1 MVILVTGLFTYEVSG
16 EDRGKPR
23 IQKRLGASP
32 GTRSLTKGRRRIW
45 GGMKK
50 GIKMYHRLHTH
61 IIIYVAVP
69 LLLAAVFACGAAA
82 TPTPEATHT
91 PTLKVT
97 PTTLA
102 APATVPTP
110 TPSAVPAPSPNPT
123 PTAVPTL
130 TPTPDIISSLQD
142 VRRATVQIEAQGSF
156 VDSQFGE
163 RLNVIGRGSGV
174 IIDEAGIA
182 VTNNHVVTGAAILRV
197 FVGGESRPR
206 NARIVG
212 VSECSDLAVIDI
224 EGAGYPY
231 LEWFDGQ
238 IYAGLDVFAAGFPLG
253 DPEFTL
259 TRGIVSKSRT
269 RGETNWA
276 SVDAVIEHDATINPG
291 NSGGPLVTTDGKVVG
306 INYAGSR
313 GTSQFFAISR
323 DEALKVIDQLRTG
336 QDINSIGVNGTAV
349 RSEDGALSG
358 VWVASVKSGSP
369 ASNVGIRGGD
379 VITRLEGLV
388 LATDGTMADYCDVL
402 RTHLPG
408 DVLSIEVLRFDTGE
422 MLEGKLNDYRLK
434 PVSKPTQTPE
444 PLPTSTTDPSFP
456 YTRVNDDTGLLTIEI
471 PEEWGDADGR
481 PFEQNGEVVGP
492 AVAASINLAQFFGGF
507 GTPGVLFIASQVW
520 AEKFDQRGLLDKFSF
535 NDGCTRKERSYT
547 YADGLY
553 TGTTDFYGDCQD
565 GHVYFV
571 LAATPEDSSFIILLL
586 IGIESEADQ
595 SAIDRIV
602 ASFRVLGDLPR

>member
-1 MVILVTGLFTYEVSG
+1 MHHQLQTNIIL
-16 EDRGKPR
+16 
-23 IQKRLGASP
+23 
-32 GTRSLTKGRRRIW
+32 
-45 GGMKK
+45 
-50 GIKMYHRLHTH
+50 
-61 IIIYVAVP
+61 YVALALP
-69 LLLAAVFACGAAA
+69 LAAAFACGTAA
-82 TPTPEATHT
+82 TPTPVPKQTATDVPASRST
-91 PTLKVT
+91 PT
-97 PTTLA
+97 
-102 APATVPTP
+102 
-110 TPSAVPAPSPNPT
+110 S
-123 PTAVPTL
+123 TAVPTL
-130 TPTPDIISSLQD
+130 APTSDLISSLQD

-156 VDSQFGE
+156 VDSQLGE

-174 IIDEAGIA
+174 IIDGSGIA

-197 FVGGESRPR
+197 WVGGESQPR

-224 EGAGYPY
+224 EGTGYPY

-238 IYAGLDVFAAGFPLG
+238 IYSGLDVFAAGFPLG

-259 TRGIVSKSRT
+259 TRGIVSKART
-269 RGETNWA
+269 SGETNWA
-276 SVDAVIEHDATINPG
+276 SVDAVLEHDATINPG
-291 NSGGPLVTTDGKVVG
+291 NSGGPLVTTDGMVVG

-336 QDINSIGVNGTAV
+336 QDINSIGVNGRAV
-349 RSEDGALSG
+349 LSQDGTLSG
-358 VWVASVKSGSP
+358 VWVASVKSDSP

-379 VITRLEGLV
+379 VITKLEGLV
-388 LATDGTMADYCDVL
+388 LATDGTLADYCDVL

-434 PVSKPTQTPE
+434 PIAKPTPTPE
-444 PLPTSTTDPSFP
+444 PVPVSTIEPSFP
-456 YTRVNDDTGLLTIEI
+456 YIRVNDDTGLLTIEI
-471 PEEWGDADGR
+471 PEDWGDVDGR
-481 PFEQNGEVVGP
+481 PFEENGEVIGP
-492 AVAASINLAQFFGGF
+492 AVAASTNLAEFFGGF
-507 GTPGVLFIASQVW
+507 GTPGVLFIASRVW
-520 AEKFDQRGLLDKFSF
+520 AQTLDERGILDKFSF
-535 NDGCTRKERSYT
+535 EGGCTRKERSYT
-547 YADGLY
+547 FGDGLY
-553 TGTTDFYGDCQD
+553 TGTADSYGGCQG

-602 ASFRVLGDLPR
+602 ASFRVLGDLPK